1 MVFANLDELLH
12 MGGHGPYVWVS
23 YGVSVAALAWLLVA
37 PLLRRRALLRD
48 IARRARRD
56 ANRNPQED

>member
-23 YGVSVAALAWLLVA
+23 YGVSVVALAWLLVA